1 MKKNYSVLTVFI
13 YLFLCSSLLRAQL
26 VTDTLAIQD
35 FEVSPATPTWN
46 FTGPVIYNSGTSI
59 ATAAPPSS
67 PIGIGAS
74 RAWETTTN
82 SAGLVLDFNNVS
94 VAAGYDS
101 IRVHF
106 NLAAMNLSGST
117 GGPDDLDY
125 VLMEYSTDGGST
137 YSGRLR
143 IRGSVANNSFWAYA
157 ATGVAKVYYLPTT
170 EALFQPT
177 TVGLQTTF
185 GYSNC
190 EIVFPGS
197 VTQVKIRMTCRSSS
211 STDTWLVDNLIIT
224 GENSMGVS
232 IADDQKNIGMKIYPN
247 PTNDQVVLQFDQAN
261 TDAKIEVLNTLGQ
274 IVYTSQINSMQTT
287 ITLPREKGVYFIK
300 VNTDKGITLHK
311 VIKQ

>member
-1 MKKNYSVLTVFI
+1 MKKKYTSFLAFVF
-13 YLFLCSSLLRAQL
+13 LLLCPSLLKAQL
-26 VTDTLAIQD
+26 YTDTLAIQD
-35 FEVSPATPTWN
+35 FELTPATPTWN
-46 FTGPVIYNSGTSI
+46 FTGPVIYNSGTSL

-67 PIGIGAS
+67 PIGIGSS

-82 SAGLVLDFNNVS
+82 SAGLVLDFNNIS
-94 VAAGYDS
+94 VTAGYDS
-101 IRVHF
+101 VRVHF

-125 VLMEYSTDGGST
+125 VLMEYSTDGGLT
-137 YSGRLR
+137 YAGRLR
-143 IRGSVANNSFWAYA
+143 IRGSVANNSFWEYA

-211 STDTWLVDNLIIT
+211 STDTWLVDNVIIT
-224 GENSMGVS
+224 GEYTSGVG
-232 IADDQKNIGMKIYPN
+232 IADNQTDNGLKLYPN
-247 PTNDQVVLQFDQAN
+247 PTNDFVVLQFNQVN
-261 TDAKIEVLNTLGQ
+261 VDAKIEVLNTLGQ
-274 IVYTSQINSMQTT
+274 IVYASQINKTQT
-287 ITLPREKGVYFIK
+287 IINLPEEKGVYFIK
-300 VNTDKGITLHK
+300 VNTDNGITLHK

>member
-1 MKKNYSVLTVFI
+1 MKKNYALLTTLVF
-13 YLFLCSSLLRAQL
+13 LLLSASLLKAQL
-26 VTDTLAIQD
+26 ITDTIAIQD
-35 FEVSPATPTWN
+35 FELTPSTPTWN

-82 SAGLVLDFNNVS
+82 SGGLILDFSNIS

-101 IRVHF
+101 VRVHF

-143 IRGSVANNSFWAYA
+143 IRGSVANNSFWEYA

-211 STDTWLVDNLIIT
+211 STDTWLVDNVIIT
-224 GENSMGVS
+224 GEYSSGVG
-232 IADDQKNIGMKIYPN
+232 IADNQSNNELKLYPN
-247 PTNDQVVLQFDQAN
+247 PTNDFVVLQFNQAN
-261 TDAKIEVLNTLGQ
+261 VEAKIEVLNTLGQ
-274 IVYTSQINSMQTT
+274 IVGTSQINKTQTI
-287 ITLPREKGVYFIK
+287 ITLPEEKGVYFIK
-300 VNTDKGITLHK
+300 ATTDKGITLHK